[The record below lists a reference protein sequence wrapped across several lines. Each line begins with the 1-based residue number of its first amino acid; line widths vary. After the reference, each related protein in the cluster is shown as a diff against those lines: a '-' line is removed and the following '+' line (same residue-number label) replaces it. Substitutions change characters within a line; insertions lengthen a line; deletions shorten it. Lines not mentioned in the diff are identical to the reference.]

1 MNRRSII
8 SLLFLASMILFV
20 NHCTCSY
27 TENSSVKKEETATA
41 KDTKDAKNN
50 KYQSYRDAVKV
61 GDFEAAYDSLN
72 NYHKTYIYYQA
83 KNGILNRSSRKY
95 SESRYYEAFDYI
107 YKAEV
112 RHILTQMDGREAID
126 KIFFLLDEIPIEGER
141 SPQGLCD
148 YNLVCRG
155 DWGDEGIPLDAYIV
169 WTQHFND
176 LCMSILNLAINR
188 KNKDLARQ
196 ILVHFVDNV
205 EAIKGSSSERIVV
218 NNVRVDGNHGYIK
231 YTKVDAQ
238 AAKKKYDNAV
248 ATGMFN

>member
-20 NHCTCSY
+20 NHCTCSH
-27 TENSSVKKEETATA
+27 TENSSVKE
-41 KDTKDAKNN
+41 NN

-61 GDFEAAYDSLN
+61 GDFEAAYDSLS

-83 KNGILNRSSRKY
+83 KNGIMYRDSRKH

-141 SPQGLCD
+141 SPQGLCEFG
-148 YNLVCRG
+148 LACRG

-205 EAIKGSSSERIVV
+205 EAIQGSSAERIVV

-238 AAKKKYDNAV
+238 AAKEKYNNAV
-248 ATGMFN
+248 AMGMFE

>member
-1 MNRRSII
+1 MNSRSII
-8 SLLFLASMILFV
+8 SLIVLACAILLF

-27 TENSSVKKEETATA
+27 TENSGI
-41 KDTKDAKNN
+41 KDLWKTVAKNN
-50 KYQSYRDAVKV
+50 KYPSYRDAVKV
-61 GDFEAAYDSLN
+61 GDFDAAYDSLN
-72 NYHKTYIYYQA
+72 IYHKNYIFYQA
-83 KNGILNRSSRKY
+83 KNGIIYRNARKY

-141 SPQGLCD
+141 SPQGLCEYD
-148 YNLVCRG
+148 LVCRG

-196 ILVHFVDNV
+196 ILVHFVENV

-238 AAKKKYDNAV
+238 AAKEKYDNAV
-248 ATGMFN
+248 AMGMFE